1 MTLGDDIRRRYPRL
15 IRSMRGAGLLTEAEA
30 VGVLV
35 EYKVFGMRDDFG
47 SEAVVHLGG
56 QLAAIRFGIQYRHLT
71 ATTL

>member
-15 IRSMRGAGLLTEAEA
+15 IRNMRGAGLLTEVEA
-30 VGVLV
+30 VGALV
-35 EYKVFGMRDDFG
+35 EYKVLGMRDDFG

-71 ATTL
+71 STTL